1 MANPHITV
9 TICGGGGTGKS
20 SISLRLV
27 RSIWNN
33 IYDPT
38 VEDTYSVTRQIDGKT
53 YHLSIIDTAGQEEYR
68 SMWTTSNRH
77 SDAFLLVYD
86 ITNPKSLDAL
96 EEFSA
101 LIDQDNNE
109 MHSRDPE
116 QKKKGSTNKE
126 HYPEANSGQVDGDC
140 REVEKLQRPVKS
152 VKLVMGNMCDLQEKR
167 RVLPQVGQEWAR
179 AHGCG
184 FMETSARE
192 IFNID
197 EALESTIQQV
207 MEARHKASVGEEF
220 ELKSIMK
227 REGNKAKNR
236 LSVHFNLVEPIKG
249 NNSTTPLL
257 DVFQLEDNVLNIRR
271 NQEIIKKK
279 DTRNSK
285 IKIFKR
291 QLSWI
296 GFHLALN
303 NTIQGKKL
311 SCSR

>member
-1 MANPHITV
+1 MTPPHITV

-27 RSIWNN
+27 SSTWNSL
-33 IYDPT
+33 YDPT
-38 VEDTYSVTRQIDGKT
+38 VEDTYSVTRQIDGKI

-68 SMWTTSNRH
+68 SIWSASNRH

-109 MHSRDPE
+109 MHFRDLE
-116 QKKKGSTNKE
+116 HKKKGTTVKE
-126 HYPEANSGQVDGDC
+126 HYPGANSGRVDGVC
-140 REVEKLQRPVKS
+140 CEVGKIQRPVKS
-152 VKLVMGNMCDLQEKR
+152 VKLVM
-167 RVLPQVGQEWAR
+167 GQEWAR

-184 FMETSARE
+184 FMETSARD

-197 EALESTIQQV
+197 EALELTIQRV
-207 MEARHKASVGEEF
+207 MEARHKASLGEAS

-227 REGNKAKNR
+227 RQGNKAKNR
-236 LSVHFNLVEPIKG
+236 LSVRFNLIEPIKG

-257 DVFQLEDNVLNIRR
+257 DVFQFEEKGLNIRR
-271 NQEIIKKK
+271 NREILNKKGS
-279 DTRNSK
+279 RNSK
-285 IKIFKR
+285 IKFFKW

-303 NTIQGKKL
+303 NIIQGKKL
-311 SCSR
+311 SCLR